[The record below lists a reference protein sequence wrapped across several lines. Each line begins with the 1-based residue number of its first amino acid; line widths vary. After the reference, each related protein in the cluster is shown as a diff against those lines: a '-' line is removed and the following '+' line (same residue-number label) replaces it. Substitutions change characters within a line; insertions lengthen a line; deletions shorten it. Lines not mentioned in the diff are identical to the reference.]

1 MQKFEE
7 PTGDPDPWNLV
18 SGGKWAFSGGPVT
31 LGTVRNCFGDTT
43 AIYKRELF
51 ERIGYFHEIFGVTHE
66 DWQLHLRACLE
77 GLTLLSLPLPLF
89 WYRVAPGSVT
99 RSTDP
104 YDNANVV
111 ASTFREKLP
120 RNLWQIVDFTIGG
133 HFPG

>member
-1 MQKFEE
+1 
-7 PTGDPDPWNLV
+7 
-18 SGGKWAFSGGPVT
+18 
-31 LGTVRNCFGDTT
+31 
-43 AIYKRELF
+43 
-51 ERIGYFHEIFGVTHE
+51 
-66 DWQLHLRACLE
+66 
-77 GLTLLSLPLPLF
+77 
-89 WYRVAPGSVT
+89 VAPGSVT